1 MAQMKMLRQVM
12 SPADIYT
19 HADTICDMLR
29 DHYGSYDA
37 DSLDEVMVEETFG
50 QRLAAKGYD
59 LLPEGAEPDDRP
71 MAPPPPSR
79 RELPRAEIS
88 QVPVRR
94 PALNGGGVPL
104 RRREPGDSEGQLP
117 LRRDGEGSGVPMRR
131 SPQVAD
137 SELPMRRNLP
147 AGESDRGGPMRRR
160 PLDGDMSSPMRR
172 RPATGEGDNVSLPRR
187 RPMQTGEVG
196 PMRSRPEGS
205 APAERPP
212 LQRQDLPVRDMR
224 TAPETQAAS
233 ETVAARIEQPVPAQ
247 AAPPVT
253 MGERVNEAP
262 EPIQQAPTAAIE
274 ATAQSPAIEVAAP
287 AEAKPA
293 PKPRARRTTRA
304 KIASSESGEPQSEG

>member
-37 DSLDEVMVEETFG
+37 DSLDEVMVEETFA

-94 PALNGGGVPL
+94 PAQNGGVPL
-104 RRREPGDSEGQLP
+104 RRREPSGDSEGQLP
-117 LRRDGEGSGVPMRR
+117 LRRDGEGG
-131 SPQVAD
+131 
-137 SELPMRRNLP
+137 LPMRRTSP
-147 AGESDRGGPMRRR
+147 AVESDRGGPMRRR
-160 PLDGDMSSPMRR
+160 PMDGDMSSPLRR

-187 RPMQTGEVG
+187 RPMQPGDVG
-196 PMRSRPEGS
+196 PLRSRPEGPVS
-205 APAERPP
+205 SERPP
-212 LQRQDLPVRDMR
+212 LQRQELTARDAR
-224 TAPETQAAS
+224 PAPEPQSAPD
-233 ETVAARIEQPVPAQ
+233 AARNEQPPVPAQ
-247 AAPPVT
+247 VGPPVAAV
-253 MGERVNEAP
+253 ELANVAP
-262 EPIQQAPTAAIE
+262 EPNPLAPTAVHDE
-274 ATAQSPAIEVAAP
+274 AAQSPAIEVAAP
-287 AEAKPA
+287 VEAKPA

-304 KIASSESGEPQSEG
+304 KIASSESSEPQSEG

>member
-37 DSLDEVMVEETFG
+37 DSLDEVMVEETFA

-59 LLPEGAEPDDRP
+59 LLPEGAEVDERP
-71 MAPPPPSR
+71 MAPPPASR

-94 PALNGGGVPL
+94 PVQNGGAGVPL
-104 RRREPGDSEGQLP
+104 RRREP
-117 LRRDGEGSGVPMRR
+117 DGEGQIPLRGDGGGVPMRR
-131 SPQVAD
+131 GPQAAD

-147 AGESDRGGPMRRR
+147 AGDGDRGAPMRRR
-160 PLDGDMSSPMRR
+160 PPLDGDMSSPMRR
-172 RPATGEGDNVSLPRR
+172 RPATGEGDTVSLPRR
-187 RPMQTGEVG
+187 RPMPSGDVG

-212 LQRQDLPVRDMR
+212 MQRQEPPLRDMR
-224 TAPETQAAS
+224 PAPE
-233 ETVAARIEQPVPAQ
+233 AQ
-247 AAPPVT
+247 Y
-253 MGERVNEAP
+253 AP
-262 EPIQQAPTAAIE
+262 EPVVARVESQPTAQVAPAVERAAEAVEPISQAPTAAIE
-274 ATAQSPAIEVAAP
+274 ATAQSPAIEAP
-287 AEAKPA
+287 VDAKPA
-293 PKPRARRTTRA
+293 PKPRVRRTTRA
-304 KIASSESGEPQSEG
+304 KIAPSE